1 MSLTSR
7 RELLAVVAP
16 RYRAARGEEHHRI
29 LEEFVASTGY
39 HRKYA
44 LSVLNHPITKG
55 PTRTKRVRPRQYVF
69 AVQQALV
76 TCWRAAN
83 GICSKRLV
91 PYLPELVRVL
101 EQHGELHLEAQTKAR
116 LLALSPATADRLL
129 QAERKR
135 AKPHGLGSTK
145 PGTLLKSAI
154 PIRTF
159 AEWDEAQPGFTE
171 IDLVMHC
178 GPTTRGEYLHSLTVT
193 DIATGWTECV
203 ALRNRGQQT
212 VFRALVLARGR
223 LPFPLRGIDSDNGG
237 EFINAHLLR
246 YCQDEQ
252 LTFTRSRPYK
262 KNDQAYMEQKNW
274 SIVRQLVGY
283 ERYESLSAYEALRA
297 LYEVIRLYVNFFQPS
312 MKLVSKEREG
322 SKVKKRYD
330 QAKTPYQRVLEAERV
345 SEEVKA
351 RLRQHS
357 SMLSSI
363 RWHSCVRCSACRPS
377 CGSWQPESRQ
387 SKSRLRR
394 RRRLLD
400 NRARDVASM
409 NQRRPVRRAATL
421 AGAERRRAAAPLPPK
436 LDY

>member
-1 MSLTSR
+1 MSIASR

-16 RYRAARGEEHHRI
+16 RYRAAAGQERTRI
-29 LEEFVASTGY
+29 LEEFLASSGY

-44 LSVLNHPITKG
+44 LSLLNHPITKAAG
-55 PTRTKRVRPRQYVF
+55 RKKRARRRQYVF

-101 EQHGELHLEAQTKAR
+101 EEHGELHLEAQTKER

-129 QAERKR
+129 QAERKQ
-135 AKPHGLGSTK
+135 AKPHGLGTTK

-159 AEWDEAQPGFTE
+159 AEWNETEPGFTE
-171 IDLVMHC
+171 IDLVAH
-178 GPTTRGEYLHSLTVT
+178 GGGNTRGEYLHSLTMT
-193 DIATGWTECV
+193 DVATGWTECA
-203 ALRNRGQQT
+203 ALRNRGQQA
-212 VFRALVLARGR
+212 VFEGLVLARQR
-223 LPFPLRGIDSDNGG
+223 LPFALRGIDSDNGS

-262 KNDQAYMEQKNW
+262 KNDQAYVEQKNW
-274 SIVRQLVGY
+274 TIVRQLVGY
-283 ERYESLSAYEALRA
+283 DRLESLSAYEALGA

-322 SKVKKRYD
+322 SKVKKKYD
-330 QAKTPYQRVLEAERV
+330 QAKTPYQRVLESEQV

-351 RLRQHS
+351 RLRQ
-357 SMLSSI
+357 
-363 RWHSCVRCSACRPS
+363 
-377 CGSWQPESRQ
+377 QY
-387 SKSRLRR
+387 
-394 RRRLLD
+394 
-400 NRARDVASM
+400 
-409 NQRRPVRRAATL
+409 ATL
-421 AGAERRRAAAPLPPK
+421 NPMALLRQMQRLQSVLWQLAAGEPTETEAAQPAMASS
-436 LDY
+436 

>member
-1 MSLTSR
+1 MMSVTSR

-16 RYRAARGEEHHRI
+16 RYRAARGEERGRI

-44 LSVLNHPITKG
+44 LTLLNHPITKG
-55 PTRTKRVRPRQYVF
+55 TARKQRTRPRQYVF

-101 EQHGELHLEAQTKAR
+101 EQHGELHLEASTKAR

-129 QAERKR
+129 QAQRKL
-135 AKPHGLGSTK
+135 AKPHGLGTTK
-145 PGTLLKSAI
+145 PGTVLKSAI

-171 IDLVMHC
+171 IDLVVHC
-178 GPTTRGEYLHSLTVT
+178 GTTTRGEYLHSLTVT

-212 VFRALVLARGR
+212 VFQALVVARGR
-223 LPFPLRGIDSDNGG
+223 LPFPLRGIDSDNGS

-246 YCQDEQ
+246 YCQQEE

-262 KNDQAYMEQKNW
+262 KNDQAYVEQKNW

-283 ERYESLSAYEALRA
+283 ERYESLSAYEALCA
-297 LYEVIRLYVNFFQPS
+297 LYEVVRLYTNFFQPS
-312 MKLVSKEREG
+312 MKLVAKERVG
-322 SKVKKRYD
+322 GKVKKTYD
-330 QAKTPYQRVLEAERV
+330 QAKTPYQRVLESEQV
-345 SEEVKA
+345 SDAVKA
-351 RLRQHS
+351 GLRQ
-357 SMLSSI
+357 
-363 RWHSCVRCSACRPS
+363 
-377 CGSWQPESRQ
+377 QY
-387 SKSRLRR
+387 
-394 RRRLLD
+394 
-400 NRARDVASM
+400 
-409 NQRRPVRRAATL
+409 ATL
-421 AGAERRRAAAPLPPK
+421 NPVALLRQMQRLQTVLWKLAAGEPAEPETAQTGAASS
-436 LDY
+436 

>member
-1 MSLTSR
+1 MMSIASR

-16 RYRAARGEEHHRI
+16 RYRAAAGQERTRI
-29 LEEFVASTGY
+29 LEEFLASTGY

-44 LSVLNHPITKG
+44 LSLLNHPITKG
-55 PTRTKRVRPRQYVF
+55 TARKKRARPRQYGF
-69 AVQQALV
+69 AMQQALV

-101 EQHGELHLEAQTKAR
+101 EQYGELHLEAQTKER
-116 LLALSPATADRLL
+116 LLTLSAATVDRLL
-129 QAERKR
+129 QAERKH

-159 AEWDEAQPGFTE
+159 AEWNEAEPGFTE
-171 IDLVMHC
+171 IDLVVHC
-178 GPTTRGEYLHSLTVT
+178 GSTTRGEYLHSLTVT
-193 DIATGWTECV
+193 DVATGWTECV

-223 LPFPLRGIDSDNGG
+223 LPFPLRGIDSDNGS
-237 EFINAHLLR
+237 EFINAHLLH
-246 YCQDEQ
+246 YCQEEH

-262 KNDQAYMEQKNW
+262 KNDQAYVEQKNW

-283 ERYESLSAYEALRA
+283 ERYESASAFEALCA
-297 LYEVIRLYVNFFQPS
+297 LYEVVRLYINFFQPS

-330 QAKTPYQRVLEAERV
+330 QAKTPYQRVLESEQV

-351 RLRQHS
+351 RLRQQYGLLNPMALLRQMQRLQS
-357 SMLSSI
+357 VLWKLAAGESTE
-363 RWHSCVRCSACRPS
+363 
-377 CGSWQPESRQ
+377 PES
-387 SKSRLRR
+387 
-394 RRRLLD
+394 
-400 NRARDVASM
+400 A
-409 NQRRPVRRAATL
+409 PVEAAVS
-421 AGAERRRAAAPLPPK
+421 
-436 LDY
+436 